1 LDMRIRDLKLRID
14 GTWLEPCIEEL
25 YFELGKREIRLRPH
39 CWLAAEWFSPEGVP
53 GLGIP
58 FYLAHPRLMR
68 LERSMMLEVEG
79 GSREECM
86 RILRHEA
93 GHALQHAFH
102 LHRRRRWQQLFGKSS
117 TPYPTSYR
125 PNPASRRFV
134 QHLRLYYAQAHPDED
149 FAETFA
155 VWLKPRGSWQRRYA
169 GWPALQKLEYV
180 DELMAELARTP
191 PLVNSRERYEP
202 ASAIQTTLRAYYE
215 AKKSHYSVSYPTTYD
230 RELLR
235 VFSDAPEDARRML
248 ASQFIERHRT
258 EIRRLVARWTGEYEF
273 TLDQLLREMIGRS
286 RELKLRVVGSER
298 NALLDFAGMLAVR
311 TVHFL
316 YSRRISIAL

>member
-1 LDMRIRDLKLRID
+1 M
-14 GTWLEPCIEEL
+14 
-25 YFELGKREIRLRPH
+25 
-39 CWLAAEWFSPEGVP
+39 
-53 GLGIP
+53 
-58 FYLAHPRLMR
+58 
-68 LERSMMLEVEG
+68 
-79 GSREECM
+79 
-86 RILRHEA
+86 
-93 GHALQHAFH
+93 
-102 LHRRRRWQQLFGKSS
+102 
-117 TPYPTSYR
+117 
-125 PNPASRRFV
+125 

-202 ASAIQTTLRAYYE
+202 ASGIKTTLRAYYE
-215 AKKSHYSVSYPTTYD
+215 GKKTHYSVSYPTTYD
-230 RELLR
+230 RELLK
-235 VFSDAPEDARRML
+235 VFSDAPEHARRML

-298 NALLDFAGMLAVR
+298 RALLDFAGMLAVR